1 MWSQKHVKP
10 AKFWLNMLNSPV
22 PSQTIHF
29 NRSYNE
35 LNCKWANI
43 IYGLSCNSCRLY
55 MSVSYT
61 KGYVAIYQAS
71 LWYSL
76 LIFQPTWS
84 FYPLA
89 RNKTYHRT
97 NNLHLATPL
106 RRQKEDYWI
115 RKFGT
120 ATSYDINHK
129 FDGIGILS
137 SPICI
142 SMNRR
147 RYCRCHNPSLI
158 FHDF

>member
-22 PSQTIHF
+22 SSQTIYF

-84 FYPLA
+84 FYPLT
-89 RNKTYHRT
+89 RNKIYHRT

-106 RRQKEDYWI
+106 RRQKEDYW
-115 RKFGT
+115 T
-120 ATSYDINHK
+120 TVTSYGCSDNI
-129 FDGIGILS
+129 DCIGIDHGINEGTIIVIHHLY
-137 SPICI
+137 
-142 SMNRR
+142 SMM
-147 RYCRCHNPSLI
+147 
-158 FHDF
+158 FHF